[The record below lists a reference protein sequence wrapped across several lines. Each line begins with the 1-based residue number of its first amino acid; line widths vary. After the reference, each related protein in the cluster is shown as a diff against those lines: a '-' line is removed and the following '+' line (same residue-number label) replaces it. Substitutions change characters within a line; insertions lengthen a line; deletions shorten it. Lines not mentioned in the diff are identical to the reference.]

1 MSDAINIILLL
12 ASTIMV
18 GYASLVIFR
27 RTNIP
32 DVVILLLF
40 GLFLNYSG
48 FVNTELFRSVAPI
61 LAPLTL
67 LIVLLDSGLGM
78 EMRHVLGSFP
88 RSILLGVLGLAL
100 SMIAAAFIGTMVMGL
115 DLKMS
120 LLMGSIFGGTCSVTV
135 ITILKG
141 VNMGEEVKSLLSLES
156 VFNDSLIILSTVA
169 ILGIIVPFT
178 SAGSPILSIVFS
190 YVVGIVLGYVF
201 GAVWLIVLNRFR
213 GIQFDYML
221 TVAVAMLVYVMSEQV
236 FGAGSA
242 AVAVLFFGLTLGNSE
257 SLSRR
262 IKRRYVLSPKI
273 KEFHSEI
280 TFFVRTFLFVYLG
293 LVASIQARYLIFGV
307 ALSIA
312 LIVARVWAV
321 RLALHRK
328 VMMDEE
334 LNVVKI
340 MVPKG
345 LVAAALTQ
353 LPVAY
358 GLPGADIIQNVAF
371 VVIFSTTVFAAIGAQ
386 VLSRGSRKYLE

>member
-190 YVVGIVLGYVF
+190 YVVGIV
-201 GAVWLIVLNRFR
+201 
-213 GIQFDYML
+213 
-221 TVAVAMLVYVMSEQV
+221 
-236 FGAGSA
+236 
-242 AVAVLFFGLTLGNSE
+242 
-257 SLSRR
+257 
-262 IKRRYVLSPKI
+262 
-273 KEFHSEI
+273 
-280 TFFVRTFLFVYLG
+280 
-293 LVASIQARYLIFGV
+293 
-307 ALSIA
+307 
-312 LIVARVWAV
+312 
-321 RLALHRK
+321 
-328 VMMDEE
+328 
-334 LNVVKI
+334 
-340 MVPKG
+340 
-345 LVAAALTQ
+345 
-353 LPVAY
+353 
-358 GLPGADIIQNVAF
+358 
-371 VVIFSTTVFAAIGAQ
+371 
-386 VLSRGSRKYLE
+386 